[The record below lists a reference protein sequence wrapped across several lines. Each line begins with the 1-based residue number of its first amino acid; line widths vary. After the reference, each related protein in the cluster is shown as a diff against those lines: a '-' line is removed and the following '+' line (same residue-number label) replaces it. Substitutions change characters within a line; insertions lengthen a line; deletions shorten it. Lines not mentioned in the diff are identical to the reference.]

1 MRHPRERAR
10 ASWIAVAALAAAFAA
25 APPARAD
32 AREVAARVLEQ
43 WTVAGARTSA
53 VPARFMFDDETILV
67 PIPPEADVDGDG
79 CTQIAVIGAR
89 GLSFRARL
97 SDAPMDPLLP
107 PEPTA
112 RASSAA
118 GVLELRR
125 CERGRPAVRHIVV
138 TAEAGRGAVDVVV
151 GRSERPLPPLATL
164 IPERTGGVLPPP
176 PEAGTLPPLVAQD
189 KRADAAEIRA
199 RREGADVRERA
210 RVRAAD
216 DGSGEEELELDAG
229 CHRIEV
235 FGRELSRERPGRRFR
250 LDVDAELRDGD
261 QLLARDR
268 TEAPDARL
276 ETCLG
281 ATTRLSLVY
290 AGAPPFSE
298 VLVTRGTWRLPARL
312 PPIWGPVARSKM
324 ARVMFLRH
332 VAVPADDPV
341 YLAQGATGATPLPL
355 SVETGACYVAVVGV
369 TRGHARQLQL
379 RARVGARE
387 STDERGAAEEAALTA
402 FCVRAHES
410 ARLEVLAR
418 GTGVSWGLALF
429 RVKSG
434 VWEPGR

>member
-1 MRHPRERAR
+1 MRDSTDRSRALF
-10 ASWIAVAALAAAFAA
+10 IAGAALVAALAAA
-25 APPARAD
+25 PDARAD

-43 WTVAGARTSA
+43 WNDVGARTSV
-53 VPARFMFDDETILV
+53 VPPRFIFDDETILV
-67 PIPPEADVDGDG
+67 PIPPADDAADAG

-97 SDAPMDPLLP
+97 SDAPMDPLLA
-107 PEPTA
+107 PEPSA
-112 RASSAA
+112 RASSSA

-125 CERGRPAVRHIVV
+125 CERGRPEVRHVV
-138 TAEAGRGAVDVVV
+138 ITAEAGRGAVDVVV
-151 GRSERPLPPLATL
+151 GRSARPLPALASL
-164 IPERTGGVLPPP
+164 IPERTGGAVPPP
-176 PEAGTLPPLVAQD
+176 PEAGALPPLVAQD
-189 KRADAAEIRA
+189 KRAEAAETRA
-199 RREGADVRERA
+199 RRDGATVRDRTRA
-210 RVRAAD
+210 RAGD
-216 DGSGEEELELDAG
+216 DGSGEEELELDEG
-229 CHRIEV
+229 CHRVEV

-276 ETCLG
+276 ETCVG
-281 ATTRLSLVY
+281 APTRVSLVY
-290 AGAPPFSE
+290 AGSPPYSE
-298 VLVTRGTWRLPARL
+298 VLVTRGTWPLPARL
-312 PPIWGPVARSKM
+312 PPIWGPVTRSKM
-324 ARVMFLRH
+324 ARAMFLRH

-341 YLAQGATGATPLPL
+341 YLAQGATGTTPLPL
-355 SVETGACYVAVVGV
+355 SVETGGCYVAVVGIA
-369 TRGHARQLQL
+369 RGHARQLQL
-379 RARVGARE
+379 RALVGARE

-402 FCVRAHES
+402 FCVRAHEP

>member
-67 PIPPEADVDGDG
+67 PIPPEADGDGDG

-290 AGAPPFSE
+290 AGRSA
-298 VLVTRGTWRLPARL
+298 L
-312 PPIWGPVARSKM
+312 PPRCRDARDLAVARAAPADWGPVARSKM

-341 YLAQGATGATPLPL
+341 YLAQGATGRRRFRSPSRPARATSRWWASPADTLV
-355 SVETGACYVAVVGV
+355 SSSS
-369 TRGHARQLQL
+369 
-379 RARVGARE
+379 ARVGARE